1 MNKSKSLIQWFE
13 RWQSCRHAKYI
24 KRRLR
29 MTDKLKEG
37 IFLLCC
43 SKVLDSSIRDEAK
56 ASKQI
61 QNLFLV
67 TLDAHSEIFGMET
80 EED

>member
-1 MNKSKSLIQWFE
+1 
-13 RWQSCRHAKYI
+13 
-24 KRRLR
+24 
-29 MTDKLKEG
+29 MTEKLKEG
-37 IFLLCC
+37 VFLMCC
-43 SKVLDSSIRDEAK
+43 NKILDSSIRDTAK